1 LNNPG
6 TSQSTQRFNSFD
18 SSIPLAPVQDRKL
31 EDESGQSNNLNVTL
45 FDMATIAFST
55 DNFAAWTKLGEGG
68 FGAVYKVKTNFS
80 SSKTCKKHVALNYE
94 VNSFT

>member
-1 LNNPG
+1 
-6 TSQSTQRFNSFD
+6 
-18 SSIPLAPVQDRKL
+18 
-31 EDESGQSNNLNVTL
+31 
-45 FDMATIAFST
+45 MATIAFST